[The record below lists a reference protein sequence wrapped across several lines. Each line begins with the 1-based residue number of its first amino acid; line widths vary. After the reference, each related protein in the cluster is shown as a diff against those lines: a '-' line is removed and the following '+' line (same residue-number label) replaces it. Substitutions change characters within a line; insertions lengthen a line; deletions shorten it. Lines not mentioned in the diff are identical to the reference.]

1 MIFFEGPR
9 VISPSVW
16 ARGGQAPLRAQA
28 FLLSWHC
35 LSAIQASSRP
45 ILAGR
50 DAEAGERRWPE
61 RGRPRCQAFVQLLLS
76 MTRQNNARVTVDDQA
91 VWLNFQR
98 VEFLSEYLRVNKA
111 TCGKYD

>member
-61 RGRPRCQAFVQLLLS
+61 RGRPRRQAFVRSPVYIVEVRRDRSWEFSQRCMTAQCLL
-76 MTRQNNARVTVDDQA
+76 
-91 VWLNFQR
+91 
-98 VEFLSEYLRVNKA
+98 
-111 TCGKYD
+111 